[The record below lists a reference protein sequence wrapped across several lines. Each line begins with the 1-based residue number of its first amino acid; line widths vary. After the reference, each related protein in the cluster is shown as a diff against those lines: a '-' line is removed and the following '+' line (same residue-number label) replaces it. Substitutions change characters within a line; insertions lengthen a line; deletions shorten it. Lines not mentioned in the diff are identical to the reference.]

1 MPVTLKNVLRN
12 TTKSDLDDYFFSPA
26 ISKTALTNVMQSGS
40 SNVTFTCG
48 AWSEAHDILGVSDD
62 SDMLYFIKVNGEE
75 ISRIGKRHLKLSF
88 PIIDLIVGDDSNNK
102 KSCL

>member
-1 MPVTLKNVLRN
+1 
-12 TTKSDLDDYFFSPA
+12 
-26 ISKTALTNVMQSGS
+26 MQSGS

-48 AWSEAHDILGVSDD
+48 AWSEVHDILGVCDD
-62 SDMLYFIKVNGEE
+62 NDTLYFIKVNGEE

-88 PIIDLIVGDDSNNK
+88 PVIGLIVVEDPDNK